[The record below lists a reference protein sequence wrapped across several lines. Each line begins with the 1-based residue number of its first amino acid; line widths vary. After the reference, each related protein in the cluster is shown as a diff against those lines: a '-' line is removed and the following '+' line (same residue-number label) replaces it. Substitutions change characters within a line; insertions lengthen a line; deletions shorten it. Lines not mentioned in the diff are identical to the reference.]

1 MGRLTPQEIRDHDF
15 KQSPLGYSRD
25 QVQQFLNE
33 VAKELE
39 ALIRESNEIHVE
51 NKEALLLL
59 QTYKNVEENL
69 KETLVLAQ
77 NTARDTVRN
86 SQNEAETIIRKA
98 NLEKDALLFSAKEDL
113 SRVQNE
119 IRRLQSHRDS
129 ILIKLKNGLRSN
141 LEILEEEFSGDKDL
155 EKSFSEAKTPGDE
168 RIVDFSKTDLAMED
182 LEHLNE
188 EPEIIINDAEDFSNE

>member
-33 VAKELE
+33 VAKVLE